1 MSRYKATDRKD
12 RAGVFGGLLISF
24 IHNAAREYFTT
35 IYSKQE
41 QPDVLSMQLQF
52 FRLMFPSE
60 ASISIE
66 DVHLG
71 KSTSTVQV
79 TVSQDGKKCIVGYL
93 K

>member
-1 MSRYKATDRKD
+1 MLRYNATDGKD
-12 RAGVFGGLLISF
+12 CAGVFGGLLISF
-24 IHNAAREYFTT
+24 IHHAAQAYFETN
-35 IYSKQE
+35 YSKQE

-71 KSTSTVQV
+71 KSTSAIQV
-79 TVSQDGKKCIVGYL
+79 TVSQNGKKCMVGYL